1 MPTAK
6 KKKAAPKK
14 TVKKVAKT
22 VKTAKS
28 AKTAKTRSA
37 PKSKKAV
44 LKSRPHAA
52 PAARSPAKV
61 TPAKVAAPVRTA
73 PRPSNACGEG
83 CRVCGGT
90 CIRGGMHEQHRCS
103 DHAGL
108 SI

>member
-14 TVKKVAKT
+14 TVKKL
-22 VKTAKS
+22 
-28 AKTAKTRSA
+28 AKTAKPAKKHSA
-37 PKSKKAV
+37 TKSKKAV

-73 PRPSNACGEG
+73 PKPSNACSDG
-83 CRVCGGT
+83 CRVCGGE
-90 CIRGGMHEQHRCS
+90 CIRGGLHEQHRCS
-103 DHAGL
+103 EHAGM
-108 SI
+108 SF